1 MKNRTILF
9 AMSLLLAGSVK
20 AQQSLPYSYGFEDY
34 DLSTDGWTKVNP
46 SGKNDSEFAIVGAAK
61 KTGSYGFRFSSYN
74 TNGVNTQYLISP
86 ELAAPS
92 GVDVTF
98 EYAASDT
105 RGSETFK
112 VGYSTTD
119 AAVESFTFGDEIT
132 TNSTTF
138 QTFEGSFPAGTKY
151 VAVYY
156 YSNYQY
162 RLYVDDFTFAAVSE
176 GPALTVADNGKMV
189 NTGYA
194 YDFGIA
200 AGGTTKEFTLANPGT
215 EDITLSISS
224 TSGFGVSPTS
234 VSIPAKEETTLTVT
248 MPDASAS
255 GTVTI
260 TPTAAG
266 IDPFVINVSGTIR
279 NADKVFETLLD
290 GSIPEDWT
298 TTGTWSWSTT
308 SGASNTAWYETS
320 NYRLISPLLTVGE
333 GEVFAF
339 EAQGTYSGYQG
350 IVFEYSADG
359 TTWTASGTA
368 TALTSDWQTFT
379 ISDVP
384 AGKYYIALHGWHVN
398 IRNFYGGELPKVAK
412 MVVTQPESLDFGII
426 TEQTTKTFTIAN
438 TGRAALEGI
447 SVTATGDAVFSVTGA
462 PSALAAG
469 ESAEV
474 TVAMAADAAGVYST
488 AITVGADGMEPV
500 SFTLTGAVMPED
512 AFVVSFDDNQLPAG
526 WTAGGSNKWSY
537 ADGKAYCTSA
547 AELTS
552 PQLVFAEGDFFIIK
566 ATSYD
571 NYDNNYIEVSGSA
584 DGSDWTAFE
593 TRKFVSRSQ
602 IPYGSYGT
610 LVVKDIPTTV
620 KYIKLKGYYVRI
632 DEIAGLT
639 YNQDAPI
646 MSFAA
651 EDFAAG
657 KVAQSTSKTYT
668 VSNSGTG
675 TLTVNIASDDEHFTV
690 SPAQLVITDEP
701 KDFTV
706 TFNYQEGVYG
716 KFSADITVTPTYDE
730 TAAVSFAATAQ
741 VVDPNLWEEDFEAG
755 TLPTGWVAT
764 GWTIGSYASYEN
776 TSKMAL
782 APSSSS
788 AGTLTTPCLTA
799 KQGDVLTWDAYL
811 NWYDEALT
819 VEYSADGQQTWTQ
832 ICTYKAEDD
841 GISTR
846 NSHKA
851 MSFTAPADGD
861 YYLRFT
867 STYQNGVDNFSGFK
881 LNLPDH
887 ILSIAA
893 SSIPASSQYY
903 MQMKEGISFNATVT
917 LAESRGVNEEV
928 TVRFY
933 MDDEVIGTAT
943 ETVEAGSSKAITIVC
958 TPTKPATE
966 GAQMHIEVEYAGGTL
981 TTEPEVRY
989 VAAVVRLDLAEA
1001 EETEIATGTT
1011 FDVVTLKRTFAEGWN
1026 TFVSP
1031 LSVSLDELG
1040 EGAAAYTFT
1049 SYADGV
1055 LTFSKVSGPTLN
1067 PATPYIVYVPARLE
1081 DKTFTWQNVS
1091 ISSLYVGDDNV
1102 RVAKDGVIF
1111 QGTYAPVAAPG
1122 MEGKYGVTPAAKIA
1136 KGTAG
1141 ASIKGFRAY
1150 LELPEGAEVKALA
1163 FDGDGATAVE
1173 MVNGQWTMV
1182 NEIYNLGGQRLGKMQ
1197 RGINIVNGKKVLK

>member
-1 MKNRTILF
+1 MRKMTLLF
-9 AMSLLLAGSVK
+9 AALLSLASTTTK
-20 AQQSLPYSYGFEDY
+20 AETLTANF
-34 DLSTDGWTKVNP
+34 
-46 SGKNDSEFAIVGAAK
+46 DSELPAGWSIVGDLTRNSDRARS
-61 KTGSYGFRFSSYN
+61 G
-74 TNGVNTQYLISP
+74 
-86 ELAAPS
+86 S
-92 GVDVTF
+92 GVWTSSKSDNANYLVTEPVEGSITFYARAYNKSTNAYVFIYAYDGSALGDKLYGSANMKAYSTPSWSEYTADLGDYKGQVAIALNYAAIDDVTYTQM
-98 EYAASDT
+98 E
-105 RGSETFK
+105 
-112 VGYSTTD
+112 
-119 AAVESFTFGDEIT
+119 AV
-132 TNSTTF
+132 
-138 QTFEGSFPAGTKY
+138 
-151 VAVYY
+151 
-156 YSNYQY
+156 
-162 RLYVDDFTFAAVSE
+162 E
-176 GPALTVADNGKMV
+176 GPALTVKDGSKV
-189 NTGYA
+189 TSPYS
-194 YDFGIA
+194 YDFGLAA
-200 AGGTTKEFTLANPGT
+200 AGTQKSFTLANPGT
-215 EDITLSISS
+215 EDLGVSVSETGSFSATLSATTIAAGSE
-224 TSGFGVSPTS
+224 V
-234 VSIPAKEETTLTVT
+234 TLTVT
-248 MPDASAS
+248 MPDATSS
-255 GTVTI
+255 SQVTI
-260 TPTAAG
+260 TPDAGSG
-266 IDPFVINVSGTIR
+266 IDPFIINVSGTVR
-279 NADKVFETLLD
+279 DPNKVYLDFADGQMPEGWTAKGNDSGYSTYEWTVSEGYISYSASSSSYAGTFTSPKMVFAKDEQVFFETSKYGSSSWYSPSIVVEYSLD
-290 GSIPEDWT
+290 GETWTAIGSAFTDDVNGTWTSRSVSIPEE
-298 TTGTWSWSTT
+298 GVKYIRFN
-308 SGASNTAWYETS
+308 GWYI
-320 NYRLISPLLTVGE
+320 NLR
-333 GEVFAF
+333 
-339 EAQGTYSGYQG
+339 
-350 IVFEYSADG
+350 
-359 TTWTASGTA
+359 
-368 TALTSDWQTFT
+368 
-379 ISDVP
+379 
-384 AGKYYIALHGWHVN
+384 N
-398 IRNFYGGELPKVAK
+398 IYGGELPNEPNMK
-412 MVVTQPESLDFGII
+412 VTQPASLGFGMI
-426 TEQTTKTFTIAN
+426 TEATAKTFTIAN
-438 TGRAALEGI
+438 IGKATLEGI
-447 SVTATGDAVFSVTGA
+447 NVTSSGEAFTLTGVPAS
-462 PSALAAG
+462 LAAG

-474 TVAMAADAAGVYST
+474 TITMAATTKGAQSSDIAVSATGMETVQFTVSGYVLDTDAMLVQFTGNTVPEGWENKSFTVDNDELSASYSAAT
-488 AITVGADGMEPV
+488 LTSPAITVAEGQ
-500 SFTLTGAVMPED
+500 TLAIYAKSSST
-512 AFVVSFDDNQLPAG
+512 S
-526 WTAGGSNKWSY
+526 SY
-537 ADGKAYCTSA
+537 ITPSLSVKTSA
-547 AELTS
+547 DNGTTWTEAKKFSDELKGTS
-552 PQLVFAEGDFFIIK
+552 DYVILVVDNIAAGNYKLQFEGKYVVINTINGY
-566 ATSYD
+566 SYD
-571 NYDNNYIEVSGSA
+571 MN
-584 DGSDWTAFE
+584 
-593 TRKFVSRSQ
+593 
-602 IPYGSYGT
+602 
-610 LVVKDIPTTV
+610 
-620 KYIKLKGYYVRI
+620 
-632 DEIAGLT
+632 
-639 YNQDAPI
+639 API

-764 GWTIGSYASYEN
+764 SWTIGSNASYEN
-776 TSKMAL
+776 KSKMAL
-782 APSSSS
+782 APSSNS

-819 VEYSADGQQTWTQ
+819 VEYSTDGQQTWTQ

-1049 SYADGV
+1049 GYADGV

-1173 MVNGQWTMV
+1173 MVNGQWSMV

>member
-1 MKNRTILF
+1 MRKMTLLF
-9 AMSLLLAGSVK
+9 AALLSLASTTTK
-20 AQQSLPYSYGFEDY
+20 AETLTANF
-34 DLSTDGWTKVNP
+34 
-46 SGKNDSEFAIVGAAK
+46 DSELPAGWSIVGDLTRNSDRARSGSGIWTSSKSDNANYLVTEPVEGSIRFYARAYNKNSAAYVLIYAYDGTALGDK
-61 KTGSYGFRFSSYN
+61 LYESANMRTSSTPSFSSYTAN
-74 TNGVNTQYLISP
+74 LGDYKGQVAIALNYTAID
-86 ELAAPS
+86 
-92 GVDVTF
+92 DVTYTQM
-98 EYAASDT
+98 E
-105 RGSETFK
+105 
-112 VGYSTTD
+112 
-119 AAVESFTFGDEIT
+119 AV
-132 TNSTTF
+132 
-138 QTFEGSFPAGTKY
+138 
-151 VAVYY
+151 V
-156 YSNYQY
+156 
-162 RLYVDDFTFAAVSE
+162 
-176 GPALTVADNGKMV
+176 GPALTVKDNGSKV
-189 NTGYA
+189 LSPYA
-194 YDFGIA
+194 CDFGLTT
-200 AGGTTKEFTLANPGT
+200 AGTQRVLTLSNPGT
-215 EDITLSISS
+215 EDLGVSIS
-224 TSGFGVSPTS
+224 
-234 VSIPAKEETTLTVT
+234 ETGNFSASLSAATIAAGGEVTLTLT
-248 MPDASAS
+248 MPDVTGSS
-255 GTVTI
+255 QVTVI
-260 TPTAAG
+260 PADGSG
-266 IDPFVINVSGTIR
+266 IDPFIINVSGTVR
-279 NADKVFETLLD
+279 DPNKVYLDFADGQMPEGWTAASSSSYYNWTVSEGSISYSASSSSYAGTFTSPMLSFAKDEQVFFETSRYGSSTWYSPSVKVEYSLD
-290 GSIPEDWT
+290 GEAWT
-298 TTGTWSWSTT
+298 AIGSAFTDDVYGTWTQRSATIPVE
-308 SGASNTAWYETS
+308 GVKYIRFNGWY
-320 NYRLISPLLTVGE
+320 ISLR
-333 GEVFAF
+333 
-339 EAQGTYSGYQG
+339 
-350 IVFEYSADG
+350 
-359 TTWTASGTA
+359 
-368 TALTSDWQTFT
+368 
-379 ISDVP
+379 
-384 AGKYYIALHGWHVN
+384 N
-398 IRNFYGGELPKVAK
+398 IYGGELPKVAK

-426 TEQTTKTFTIAN
+426 TEQATKTFTIAN

-512 AFVVSFDDNQLPAG
+512 ALVVSFDDNQLPAG

-639 YNQDAPI
+639 YNQDAPQ

-764 GWTIGSYASYEN
+764 GWTIGSNASYEN

-846 NSHKA
+846 YSHKA

-1049 SYADGV
+1049 GYADGV

-1173 MVNGQWTMV
+1173 MVNGQWSMV

>member
-1 MKNRTILF
+1 MRKMTLLF
-9 AMSLLLAGSVK
+9 AALLSLASTTTK
-20 AQQSLPYSYGFEDY
+20 AETLTANF
-34 DLSTDGWTKVNP
+34 
-46 SGKNDSEFAIVGAAK
+46 DSELPAGWSIVGDLTRNSDRARSGSGIWTSSKSDNANYLVTEPVEGSIRFYARAYNKNSAAYVLIYAYDGTALGDK
-61 KTGSYGFRFSSYN
+61 LYESANMRTSSTPSFSSYTAN
-74 TNGVNTQYLISP
+74 LGDYKGQVAIALNYTAID
-86 ELAAPS
+86 
-92 GVDVTF
+92 DVTYTQM
-98 EYAASDT
+98 E
-105 RGSETFK
+105 
-112 VGYSTTD
+112 
-119 AAVESFTFGDEIT
+119 AV
-132 TNSTTF
+132 
-138 QTFEGSFPAGTKY
+138 
-151 VAVYY
+151 
-156 YSNYQY
+156 
-162 RLYVDDFTFAAVSE
+162 E
-176 GPALTVADNGKMV
+176 GPALTVKDGSKV
-189 NTGYA
+189 TSPYS
-194 YDFGIA
+194 YDFGLAA
-200 AGGTTKEFTLANPGT
+200 AGTQKSFTLANPGT
-215 EDITLSISS
+215 EDLGVSVSETGSFSATLSATTIAAGSE
-224 TSGFGVSPTS
+224 V
-234 VSIPAKEETTLTVT
+234 TLTVT
-248 MPDASAS
+248 MPDATSS
-255 GTVTI
+255 SQVTI
-260 TPTAAG
+260 TPDAGSG
-266 IDPFVINVSGTIR
+266 IDPFIINVSGTVR
-279 NADKVFETLLD
+279 DPNKVYLDFADGQMPEGWTAKGNDSGYSTYEWTVSEGYISYSASSSSYAGTFTSPKMVFAKDEQVFFETSKYGSSSWSSPSIVVEYSLD
-290 GSIPEDWT
+290 GE
-298 TTGTWSWSTT
+298 
-308 SGASNTAWYETS
+308 
-320 NYRLISPLLTVGE
+320 
-333 GEVFAF
+333 
-339 EAQGTYSGYQG
+339 
-350 IVFEYSADG
+350 
-359 TTWTASGTA
+359 TWTAIGSAFTDDVNGTW
-368 TALTSDWQTFT
+368 TSRSVT
-379 ISDVP
+379 IPEEGV
-384 AGKYYIALHGWHVN
+384 KYIRFNGWYINLRN
-398 IRNFYGGELPKVAK
+398 IYGGELPNEPNMK
-412 MVVTQPESLDFGII
+412 VTQPASLGFGMIAEA
-426 TEQTTKTFTIAN
+426 TAKTFTIAN
-438 TGRAALEGI
+438 IGKATLEGI
-447 SVTATGDAVFSVTGA
+447 NVTSSGEAFALTGVPAS
-462 PSALAAG
+462 LAAG

-474 TVAMAADAAGVYST
+474 TITMAATTKGAQSSDIAVSATGMETVQFTVSGYVLDTDAMLVQFTGNTVPEGWENKSFTVDNDELSSSYSAAT
-488 AITVGADGMEPV
+488 LTSPAITV
-500 SFTLTGAVMPED
+500 
-512 AFVVSFDDNQLPAG
+512 
-526 WTAGGSNKWSY
+526 
-537 ADGKAYCTSA
+537 
-547 AELTS
+547 
-552 PQLVFAEGDFFIIK
+552 AEGQTLAIYAKSSSTSSYITPSLSVKTSTDNGTTWTEAKKFSDELKGTSDYVVLVVDNIAAGNYKLQFEGKYVVINTINGY
-566 ATSYD
+566 SYD
-571 NYDNNYIEVSGSA
+571 MN
-584 DGSDWTAFE
+584 
-593 TRKFVSRSQ
+593 
-602 IPYGSYGT
+602 
-610 LVVKDIPTTV
+610 
-620 KYIKLKGYYVRI
+620 
-632 DEIAGLT
+632 
-639 YNQDAPI
+639 APQ

-764 GWTIGSYASYEN
+764 DWTIGSNASYEN

-832 ICTYKAEDD
+832 IYTYKAEDD

-1049 SYADGV
+1049 GYADGV
-1055 LTFSKVSGPTLN
+1055 LTFSKASGPTLN

-1091 ISSLYVGDDNV
+1091 ISFLYVGDDNV

-1150 LELPEGAEVKALA
+1150 LELPEGAEVKALT

-1173 MVNGQWTMV
+1173 MVNGQWSMV

>member
-1 MKNRTILF
+1 MRKMTLLF
-9 AMSLLLAGSVK
+9 AALLSLASTTTK
-20 AQQSLPYSYGFEDY
+20 AETLTANF
-34 DLSTDGWTKVNP
+34 
-46 SGKNDSEFAIVGAAK
+46 DSELPAGWSIVGDLTRNSDRARSGSGIWTSSKSDNANYLVTEPVEGSIRFYARAYNKNSAAYVLIYAYDGTALGDK
-61 KTGSYGFRFSSYN
+61 LYESANMRTSSTPSFSSYTAN
-74 TNGVNTQYLISP
+74 LGDYKGQVAIALNYTAID
-86 ELAAPS
+86 
-92 GVDVTF
+92 DVTYTQM
-98 EYAASDT
+98 E
-105 RGSETFK
+105 
-112 VGYSTTD
+112 
-119 AAVESFTFGDEIT
+119 AV
-132 TNSTTF
+132 
-138 QTFEGSFPAGTKY
+138 
-151 VAVYY
+151 
-156 YSNYQY
+156 
-162 RLYVDDFTFAAVSE
+162 E
-176 GPALTVADNGKMV
+176 GPALTVKDGSKV
-189 NTGYA
+189 TSPYS
-194 YDFGIA
+194 YDFGLAA
-200 AGGTTKEFTLANPGT
+200 AGTQKSFTLANPGT
-215 EDITLSISS
+215 EDLGVSVSETGSFSATLSATTIAAGSE
-224 TSGFGVSPTS
+224 V
-234 VSIPAKEETTLTVT
+234 TLTVT
-248 MPDASAS
+248 MPDATSS
-255 GTVTI
+255 SQVTI
-260 TPTAAG
+260 TPDAGSG
-266 IDPFVINVSGTIR
+266 IDPFIINVSGTVR
-279 NADKVFETLLD
+279 DPNKVYLDFADGQMPEGWTAKGNDSGYSTYEWTVSEGYISYSASSSSYAGTFTSPKMVFAKDEQVFFETSKYGSSSWSSPSIVVEYSLD
-290 GSIPEDWT
+290 GE
-298 TTGTWSWSTT
+298 
-308 SGASNTAWYETS
+308 
-320 NYRLISPLLTVGE
+320 
-333 GEVFAF
+333 
-339 EAQGTYSGYQG
+339 
-350 IVFEYSADG
+350 
-359 TTWTASGTA
+359 TWTAIGSAFTDDVYGTWTQRSA
-368 TALTSDWQTFT
+368 T
-379 ISDVP
+379 IPEEGV
-384 AGKYYIALHGWHVN
+384 KYIRFNGWYINLRN
-398 IRNFYGGELPKVAK
+398 IYGGELPNEPNMK
-412 MVVTQPESLDFGII
+412 VTQPASLGFGMIAEA
-426 TEQTTKTFTIAN
+426 TAKTFTIAN
-438 TGRAALEGI
+438 IGKATLEGI
-447 SVTATGDAVFSVTGA
+447 NVTSSGEAFALTGVPAS
-462 PSALAAG
+462 LAAG

-474 TVAMAADAAGVYST
+474 TITMAATTKGAQSSDIAVSATGMETVQFTVSGYVLDTDAMLVQFTGNTVPEGWENKSFTVDNDELSSSYSAAT
-488 AITVGADGMEPV
+488 LTSPAITV
-500 SFTLTGAVMPED
+500 
-512 AFVVSFDDNQLPAG
+512 
-526 WTAGGSNKWSY
+526 
-537 ADGKAYCTSA
+537 
-547 AELTS
+547 
-552 PQLVFAEGDFFIIK
+552 AEGQTLAIYAKSSSTSSYITPSLSVKTSTDNGTTWTEAKKFSDELKGTSDYVVLVVDNIAAGNYKLQFEGKYVVINTINGY
-566 ATSYD
+566 SYD
-571 NYDNNYIEVSGSA
+571 MN
-584 DGSDWTAFE
+584 
-593 TRKFVSRSQ
+593 
-602 IPYGSYGT
+602 
-610 LVVKDIPTTV
+610 
-620 KYIKLKGYYVRI
+620 
-632 DEIAGLT
+632 
-639 YNQDAPI
+639 APQ

-764 GWTIGSYASYEN
+764 GWTIGSNASYEN

-832 ICTYKAEDD
+832 IYTYKAEDD

-1049 SYADGV
+1049 GYADGV
-1055 LTFSKVSGPTLN
+1055 LTFSKASGPTLN

-1091 ISSLYVGDDNV
+1091 ISFLYVGDDNV

-1150 LELPEGAEVKALA
+1150 LELPEGAEVKALT

-1173 MVNGQWTMV
+1173 MVNGQWSMV